1 MVYCYSSDICELM
14 KQRESPFMF
23 TLSLYSPPFYLDI
36 HKLGLVPFMLVLVV
50 THPWLH
56 QLLLLAL

>member
-1 MVYCYSSDICELM
+1 MVYCYPSDICELM

-23 TLSLYSPPFYLDI
+23 TLSLYSPSFYLDI
-36 HKLGLVPFMLVLVV
+36 HKLGPVPFMLVLVV

-56 QLLLLAL
+56 